1 MKKTIQSQFCLVAVL
16 AVLLVSLSACGAAEG
31 ESPASASPVSTGGDA
46 SSFSYSRGIDENGFW
61 EGVTAVNYV
70 ELYDYNAFPIP
81 STVHTISD
89 SAVQDEITAILG
101 NYATTEQIINE
112 AVADGDTVNI
122 DYIGSVDGVEFDGG
136 STGGAGTEV
145 TIGVTSYIDDFLEQL
160 IGHYP
165 GDTFDVNV
173 TFPEDYG
180 VDNLNGKDAVFV
192 TTVNYIVKTVTPEFD
207 DAFVADNLAL
217 DYGYTTV
224 SEIRDSLYADLQK
237 TAIQNYIYEHL
248 TTTVAVT
255 EIPETL
261 IEYQQNVMLQYYQ
274 EYADSYGV
282 SLDEFLADYVGV
294 ESADELVEANSES
307 NRQSAQYSLVIQAI
321 AEDAKISVTNEDVA
335 NYFESQTGSPD
346 YSEYEES
353 YGLPYLKQ
361 AVLSQ
366 SVMDYLSGHTVLE

>member
-1 MKKTIQSQFCLVAVL
+1 MKKMIQSHFCLAAALV
-16 AVLLVSLSACGAAEG
+16 VLLVSLSACGVDDSSLSNGNG
-31 ESPASASPVSTGGDA
+31 EDE
-46 SSFSYSRGIDENGFW
+46 SSFSYSGGIDENGFW
-61 EGVTAVNYV
+61 EGLTAVDYV
-70 ELYDYNAFPIP
+70 ELYNYSAFPVP
-81 STVHTISD
+81 STVYAISD
-89 SAVQDEITAILG
+89 SAVQDEITAILD
-101 NYATTEQIINE
+101 YYSATEQITDQTTQ
-112 AVADGDTVNI
+112 DGDTVNI

-136 STGGAGTEV
+136 NTDGAGTEV

-192 TTVNYIVKTVTPEFD
+192 TTVNYIVKTVTPEFN

-217 DYGYTTV
+217 DYGYATV
-224 SEIRDSLYADLQK
+224 SEMRDSIYADLQK

-248 TTTVAVT
+248 TTAVT
-255 EIPETL
+255 VSGIPESL
-261 IEYQQNVMLQYYQ
+261 IEYQQNAMLQYYQ

-282 SLDEFLADYVGV
+282 SLDEFLVSYVGV
-294 ESADELVEANSES
+294 ASADELIETNAES
-307 NRQSAQYSLVIQAI
+307 NRQEAQCSLVIQAI

-335 NYFESQTGSPD
+335 NYFERQMGSAD
-346 YSEYEES
+346 YSEYEVS

-361 AVLSQ
+361 AVLSER
-366 SVMDYLSGHTVLE
+366 VMDYLSEHTVLE